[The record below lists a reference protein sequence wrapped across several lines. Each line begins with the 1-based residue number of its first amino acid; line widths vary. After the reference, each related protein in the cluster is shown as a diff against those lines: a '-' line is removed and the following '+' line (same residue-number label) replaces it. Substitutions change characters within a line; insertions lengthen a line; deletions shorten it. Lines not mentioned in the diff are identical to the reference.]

1 MRSAELKPC
10 LPVSLFPPSLP
21 EQPPGPQSET
31 AKRNRMELASVQ
43 VKVEQPIPL
52 DEFIDSEIDDDD
64 LIEAGKSTTT
74 VPVYI
79 VSWLKKLTSLS

>member
-10 LPVSLFPPSLP
+10 LPASLFPPSLP

-31 AKRNRMELASVQ
+31 AKRNGAESASVQ
-43 VKVEQPIPL
+43 VKLEQHILL

-64 LIEAGKSTTT
+64 LIEAGTT
-74 VPVYI
+74 VPIFHCFLAKEVDI
-79 VSWLKKLTSLS
+79 A

>member
-10 LPVSLFPPSLP
+10 LTASLFPTSLP
-21 EQPPGPQSET
+21 EQPPGTQSET
-31 AKRNRMELASVQ
+31 AKRNKMGSTPVQ
-43 VKVEQPIPL
+43 VKAEQPISL

-74 VPVYI
+74 VLFTLLLG
-79 VSWLKKLTSLS
+79 LKS

>member
-10 LPVSLFPPSLP
+10 LPASLFPPSLP
-21 EQPPGPQSET
+21 KKPPGSQSET
-31 AKRNRMELASVQ
+31 AKCNRESNPVQ
-43 VKVEQPIPL
+43 VKVEQPISV

-64 LIEAGKSTTT
+64 LIEAGTSTT

-79 VSWLKKLTSLS
+79 ASCLKKLTPLS

>member
-10 LPVSLFPPSLP
+10 LPASLFLPSLP
-21 EQPPGPQSET
+21 EQPPGHQSET
-31 AKRNRMELASVQ
+31 AKRNRMEPTSLQ
-43 VKVEQPIPL
+43 VKVEQPISV

-79 VSWLKKLTSLS
+79 ASWLKKLTSLS

>member
-10 LPVSLFPPSLP
+10 LPASLFPPSLS

-31 AKRNRMELASVQ
+31 AKRNRMESTSIQ
-43 VKVEQPIPL
+43 VKVEQPISL

-64 LIEAGKSTTT
+64 LIGAGKAQQFLFT
-74 VPVYI
+74 
-79 VSWLKKLTSLS
+79 LLLC